1 MTIFPTIFGS
11 FITTGVIKIEPTFQA
26 VFGEKVISFD
36 GVEDGEGYGQII
48 AEIEKIEDPYLQNQ
62 LLEITANVMNSGFQQ
77 MFMLAMGISVI
88 VLLITIFIQIKNK
101 NIAP

>member
-1 MTIFPTIFGS
+1 M
-11 FITTGVIKIEPTFQA
+11 
-26 VFGEKVISFD
+26 ISFD